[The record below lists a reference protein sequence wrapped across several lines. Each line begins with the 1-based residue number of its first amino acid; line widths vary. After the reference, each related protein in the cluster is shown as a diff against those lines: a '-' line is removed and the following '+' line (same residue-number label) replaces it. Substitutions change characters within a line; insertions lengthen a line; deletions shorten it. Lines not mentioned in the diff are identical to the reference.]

1 MSAIILVNKEASVS
15 FPGGAGVVWWCVGR
29 GSNLH
34 AYMHILLIFTWTEV
48 LETHWKV
55 ALMAVLTF
63 RL

>member
-1 MSAIILVNKEASVS
+1 MVVCGE
-15 FPGGAGVVWWCVGR
+15 GGG
-29 GSNLH
+29 LIYMH
-34 AYMHILLIFTWTEV
+34 MHILLIFTWTEV